1 MLIIGVLDEENSL
14 IQRFSH
20 WREIRTLNT
29 EIEHY
34 RKQYERDSR
43 ELKELT
49 SNPEELEKVAREK
62 YLMKKENEDIYIFE
76 EDLKRSRMSKYYSAI
91 ATVGAVALLL
101 GAALQITQL
110 AWAPYLYL
118 IGAIMF
124 AYVQVMSGYEGKNII
139 IRRLRRQ
146 QIIGATLLVVAGVMM
161 ILWKRNEWVVCLTIA
176 AVLEMYTAFR
186 IPQEEEKEKNK

>member
-1 MLIIGVLDEENSL
+1 
-14 IQRFSH
+14 
-20 WREIRTLNT
+20 
-29 EIEHY
+29 
-34 RKQYERDSR
+34 
-43 ELKELT
+43 
-49 SNPEELEKVAREK
+49 
-62 YLMKKENEDIYIFE
+62 
-76 EDLKRSRMSKYYSAI
+76 MSKYYSAI
-91 ATVGAVALLL
+91 ATVGSVALLL

-176 AVLEMYTAFR
+176 AVLEMYTVFR

>member
-1 MLIIGVLDEENSL
+1 
-14 IQRFSH
+14 
-20 WREIRTLNT
+20 
-29 EIEHY
+29 
-34 RKQYERDSR
+34 
-43 ELKELT
+43 
-49 SNPEELEKVAREK
+49 
-62 YLMKKENEDIYIFE
+62 
-76 EDLKRSRMSKYYSAI
+76 MSKYYSAI

-146 QIIGATLLVVAGVMM
+146 QIIGATLLVVAGVTM

-176 AVLEMYTAFR
+176 AVLEMYTVFR

>member
-1 MLIIGVLDEENSL
+1 
-14 IQRFSH
+14 
-20 WREIRTLNT
+20 
-29 EIEHY
+29 
-34 RKQYERDSR
+34 
-43 ELKELT
+43 
-49 SNPEELEKVAREK
+49 
-62 YLMKKENEDIYIFE
+62 
-76 EDLKRSRMSKYYSAI
+76 MSKYYSAI

-161 ILWKRNEWVVCLTIA
+161 ILWKRNEWVVCLSIA
-176 AVLEMYTAFR
+176 AVLEMYTVIR

>member
-1 MLIIGVLDEENSL
+1 
-14 IQRFSH
+14 
-20 WREIRTLNT
+20 
-29 EIEHY
+29 
-34 RKQYERDSR
+34 
-43 ELKELT
+43 
-49 SNPEELEKVAREK
+49 
-62 YLMKKENEDIYIFE
+62 
-76 EDLKRSRMSKYYSAI
+76 MSKYYSAI

-161 ILWKRNEWVVCLTIA
+161 ILWKRNEWVVCLSIA
-176 AVLEMYTAFR
+176 AVLEMYTVFR

>member
-1 MLIIGVLDEENSL
+1 
-14 IQRFSH
+14 
-20 WREIRTLNT
+20 
-29 EIEHY
+29 
-34 RKQYERDSR
+34 
-43 ELKELT
+43 
-49 SNPEELEKVAREK
+49 
-62 YLMKKENEDIYIFE
+62 
-76 EDLKRSRMSKYYSAI
+76 MSKYYSAI

-161 ILWKRNEWVVCLTIA
+161 ILWKRNEWVVCLLPYWKCTPYS
-176 AVLEMYTAFR
+176 VFLRKRKKKRTNN
-186 IPQEEEKEKNK
+186 PVQEHIHKTE

>member
-1 MLIIGVLDEENSL
+1 
-14 IQRFSH
+14 
-20 WREIRTLNT
+20 
-29 EIEHY
+29 
-34 RKQYERDSR
+34 
-43 ELKELT
+43 
-49 SNPEELEKVAREK
+49 
-62 YLMKKENEDIYIFE
+62 
-76 EDLKRSRMSKYYSAI
+76 MSKYYSAI
-91 ATVGAVALLL
+91 ATVGAEALLL

-146 QIIGATLLVVAGVMM
+146 QIIGATLLVVAGVKM

-176 AVLEMYTAFR
+176 AVLEMYTVFR

>member
-1 MLIIGVLDEENSL
+1 
-14 IQRFSH
+14 
-20 WREIRTLNT
+20 
-29 EIEHY
+29 
-34 RKQYERDSR
+34 
-43 ELKELT
+43 
-49 SNPEELEKVAREK
+49 
-62 YLMKKENEDIYIFE
+62 
-76 EDLKRSRMSKYYSAI
+76 MSKYYSAI

-186 IPQEEEKEKNK
+186 IPQEEEKEKEQIIRFKSIYTKTEISF

>member
-1 MLIIGVLDEENSL
+1 
-14 IQRFSH
+14 
-20 WREIRTLNT
+20 
-29 EIEHY
+29 
-34 RKQYERDSR
+34 
-43 ELKELT
+43 
-49 SNPEELEKVAREK
+49 
-62 YLMKKENEDIYIFE
+62 
-76 EDLKRSRMSKYYSAI
+76 MSKYYSAI

-139 IRRLRRQ
+139 IHRLRRQ

>member
-1 MLIIGVLDEENSL
+1 
-14 IQRFSH
+14 
-20 WREIRTLNT
+20 
-29 EIEHY
+29 
-34 RKQYERDSR
+34 
-43 ELKELT
+43 
-49 SNPEELEKVAREK
+49 
-62 YLMKKENEDIYIFE
+62 
-76 EDLKRSRMSKYYSAI
+76 MSKYYSAI

-139 IRRLRRQ
+139 ICRLRRQ

>member
-1 MLIIGVLDEENSL
+1 
-14 IQRFSH
+14 
-20 WREIRTLNT
+20 
-29 EIEHY
+29 
-34 RKQYERDSR
+34 
-43 ELKELT
+43 
-49 SNPEELEKVAREK
+49 
-62 YLMKKENEDIYIFE
+62 
-76 EDLKRSRMSKYYSAI
+76 MSKYYSAI

-146 QIIGATLLVVAGVMM
+146 QIIGATLPVVAGAMM

>member
-1 MLIIGVLDEENSL
+1 
-14 IQRFSH
+14 
-20 WREIRTLNT
+20 
-29 EIEHY
+29 
-34 RKQYERDSR
+34 
-43 ELKELT
+43 
-49 SNPEELEKVAREK
+49 
-62 YLMKKENEDIYIFE
+62 
-76 EDLKRSRMSKYYSAI
+76 MSKYYSAI

-101 GAALQITQL
+101 GAALQVTQL

-176 AVLEMYTAFR
+176 AVLEMYTVFR

>member
-1 MLIIGVLDEENSL
+1 
-14 IQRFSH
+14 
-20 WREIRTLNT
+20 
-29 EIEHY
+29 
-34 RKQYERDSR
+34 
-43 ELKELT
+43 
-49 SNPEELEKVAREK
+49 
-62 YLMKKENEDIYIFE
+62 
-76 EDLKRSRMSKYYSAI
+76 MSKYYSAI

-139 IRRLRRQ
+139 IRRQ

-176 AVLEMYTAFR
+176 AVLEMYTVFR

>member
-1 MLIIGVLDEENSL
+1 
-14 IQRFSH
+14 
-20 WREIRTLNT
+20 
-29 EIEHY
+29 
-34 RKQYERDSR
+34 
-43 ELKELT
+43 
-49 SNPEELEKVAREK
+49 
-62 YLMKKENEDIYIFE
+62 
-76 EDLKRSRMSKYYSAI
+76 MSKYYSAI

-124 AYVQVMSGYEGKNII
+124 AYVQVMNGYEWKNII
-139 IRRLRRQ
+139 IRRMRRQ

-161 ILWKRNEWVVCLTIA
+161 ILWKRNEWVVCLNIA
-176 AVLEMYTAFR
+176 AVLEMYTAIR

>member
-1 MLIIGVLDEENSL
+1 
-14 IQRFSH
+14 
-20 WREIRTLNT
+20 
-29 EIEHY
+29 
-34 RKQYERDSR
+34 
-43 ELKELT
+43 
-49 SNPEELEKVAREK
+49 
-62 YLMKKENEDIYIFE
+62 
-76 EDLKRSRMSKYYSAI
+76 MSKYYSAI

-161 ILWKRNEWVVCLTIA
+161 ILWKRNEWIVCLTIA
-176 AVLEMYTAFR
+176 AVLEMYTVFR

>member
-1 MLIIGVLDEENSL
+1 
-14 IQRFSH
+14 
-20 WREIRTLNT
+20 
-29 EIEHY
+29 
-34 RKQYERDSR
+34 
-43 ELKELT
+43 
-49 SNPEELEKVAREK
+49 
-62 YLMKKENEDIYIFE
+62 
-76 EDLKRSRMSKYYSAI
+76 MSKYYSAI

-146 QIIGATLLVVAGVMM
+146 QIGIGSGHCACVGAP
-161 ILWKRNEWVVCLTIA
+161 
-176 AVLEMYTAFR
+176 VLPIGR
-186 IPQEEEKEKNK
+186 

>member
-1 MLIIGVLDEENSL
+1 
-14 IQRFSH
+14 
-20 WREIRTLNT
+20 
-29 EIEHY
+29 
-34 RKQYERDSR
+34 
-43 ELKELT
+43 
-49 SNPEELEKVAREK
+49 
-62 YLMKKENEDIYIFE
+62 
-76 EDLKRSRMSKYYSAI
+76 MSKYYSAI

-176 AVLEMYTAFR
+176 AVLEMYTVFLR
-186 IPQEEEKEKNK
+186 KRKKKRTNNPVQEHIHKTE

>member
-1 MLIIGVLDEENSL
+1 
-14 IQRFSH
+14 
-20 WREIRTLNT
+20 
-29 EIEHY
+29 
-34 RKQYERDSR
+34 
-43 ELKELT
+43 
-49 SNPEELEKVAREK
+49 
-62 YLMKKENEDIYIFE
+62 
-76 EDLKRSRMSKYYSAI
+76 MSKYYSAI

-124 AYVQVMSGYEGKNII
+124 AYVQVMSGYESKNII

>member
-1 MLIIGVLDEENSL
+1 
-14 IQRFSH
+14 
-20 WREIRTLNT
+20 
-29 EIEHY
+29 
-34 RKQYERDSR
+34 
-43 ELKELT
+43 
-49 SNPEELEKVAREK
+49 
-62 YLMKKENEDIYIFE
+62 
-76 EDLKRSRMSKYYSAI
+76 MSKYYSAI

-101 GAALQITQL
+101 GAALQITQR

-186 IPQEEEKEKNK
+186 IPQEEEKEKKK

>member
-1 MLIIGVLDEENSL
+1 
-14 IQRFSH
+14 
-20 WREIRTLNT
+20 
-29 EIEHY
+29 
-34 RKQYERDSR
+34 
-43 ELKELT
+43 
-49 SNPEELEKVAREK
+49 
-62 YLMKKENEDIYIFE
+62 
-76 EDLKRSRMSKYYSAI
+76 MSKYYSAI

-118 IGAIMF
+118 IGASMF

>member
-1 MLIIGVLDEENSL
+1 
-14 IQRFSH
+14 
-20 WREIRTLNT
+20 
-29 EIEHY
+29 
-34 RKQYERDSR
+34 
-43 ELKELT
+43 
-49 SNPEELEKVAREK
+49 
-62 YLMKKENEDIYIFE
+62 
-76 EDLKRSRMSKYYSAI
+76 MSKYYSAI

-146 QIIGATLLVVAGVMM
+146 QIIGATLLVVAGVIM

>member
-1 MLIIGVLDEENSL
+1 
-14 IQRFSH
+14 
-20 WREIRTLNT
+20 
-29 EIEHY
+29 
-34 RKQYERDSR
+34 
-43 ELKELT
+43 
-49 SNPEELEKVAREK
+49 
-62 YLMKKENEDIYIFE
+62 
-76 EDLKRSRMSKYYSAI
+76 MSKYYSAI
-91 ATVGAVALLL
+91 ATVGAVVLLL

-176 AVLEMYTAFR
+176 AVLEMYTVFR

>member
-1 MLIIGVLDEENSL
+1 
-14 IQRFSH
+14 
-20 WREIRTLNT
+20 
-29 EIEHY
+29 
-34 RKQYERDSR
+34 
-43 ELKELT
+43 
-49 SNPEELEKVAREK
+49 
-62 YLMKKENEDIYIFE
+62 
-76 EDLKRSRMSKYYSAI
+76 MSKYYSAI

-110 AWAPYLYL
+110 VWAPYLYL

-176 AVLEMYTAFR
+176 AVLEMYTVFR

>member
-1 MLIIGVLDEENSL
+1 
-14 IQRFSH
+14 
-20 WREIRTLNT
+20 
-29 EIEHY
+29 
-34 RKQYERDSR
+34 
-43 ELKELT
+43 
-49 SNPEELEKVAREK
+49 
-62 YLMKKENEDIYIFE
+62 
-76 EDLKRSRMSKYYSAI
+76 MSKYYSAI

-110 AWAPYLYL
+110 TWAPYLYL

-176 AVLEMYTAFR
+176 AVLEMYTVFR

>member
-20 WREIRTLNT
+20 WREIQTLNT

-34 RKQYERDSR
+34 
-43 ELKELT
+43 
-49 SNPEELEKVAREK
+49 
-62 YLMKKENEDIYIFE
+62 
-76 EDLKRSRMSKYYSAI
+76 SKYYSAI

-176 AVLEMYTAFR
+176 AVLEMYTVFR

>member
-1 MLIIGVLDEENSL
+1 
-14 IQRFSH
+14 
-20 WREIRTLNT
+20 
-29 EIEHY
+29 
-34 RKQYERDSR
+34 
-43 ELKELT
+43 
-49 SNPEELEKVAREK
+49 
-62 YLMKKENEDIYIFE
+62 
-76 EDLKRSRMSKYYSAI
+76 MSKYYSAI

-101 GAALQITQL
+101 GTALQITQL

>member
-1 MLIIGVLDEENSL
+1 
-14 IQRFSH
+14 
-20 WREIRTLNT
+20 
-29 EIEHY
+29 
-34 RKQYERDSR
+34 
-43 ELKELT
+43 
-49 SNPEELEKVAREK
+49 
-62 YLMKKENEDIYIFE
+62 
-76 EDLKRSRMSKYYSAI
+76 MSKYYSAI

-124 AYVQVMSGYEGKNII
+124 AYVQVMNGYEGKNII

-161 ILWKRNEWVVCLTIA
+161 ILWKRNEWVVCLSIA

>member
-1 MLIIGVLDEENSL
+1 M
-14 IQRFSH
+14 
-20 WREIRTLNT
+20 T
-29 EIEHY
+29 
-34 RKQYERDSR
+34 
-43 ELKELT
+43 
-49 SNPEELEKVAREK
+49 
-62 YLMKKENEDIYIFE
+62 
-76 EDLKRSRMSKYYSAI
+76 KYYSAI

>member
-1 MLIIGVLDEENSL
+1 
-14 IQRFSH
+14 
-20 WREIRTLNT
+20 
-29 EIEHY
+29 
-34 RKQYERDSR
+34 
-43 ELKELT
+43 
-49 SNPEELEKVAREK
+49 
-62 YLMKKENEDIYIFE
+62 
-76 EDLKRSRMSKYYSAI
+76 MSKYYSAI

-118 IGAIMF
+118 IGTIMF

>member
-1 MLIIGVLDEENSL
+1 
-14 IQRFSH
+14 
-20 WREIRTLNT
+20 
-29 EIEHY
+29 
-34 RKQYERDSR
+34 
-43 ELKELT
+43 
-49 SNPEELEKVAREK
+49 
-62 YLMKKENEDIYIFE
+62 
-76 EDLKRSRMSKYYSAI
+76 MSKYYSAI

-118 IGAIMF
+118 IGVIMF

>member
-1 MLIIGVLDEENSL
+1 
-14 IQRFSH
+14 
-20 WREIRTLNT
+20 
-29 EIEHY
+29 
-34 RKQYERDSR
+34 
-43 ELKELT
+43 
-49 SNPEELEKVAREK
+49 
-62 YLMKKENEDIYIFE
+62 
-76 EDLKRSRMSKYYSAI
+76 MSKYYSAI

-139 IRRLRRQ
+139 TRRLRRQ

-176 AVLEMYTAFR
+176 AVLEMYTVFR

>member
-1 MLIIGVLDEENSL
+1 
-14 IQRFSH
+14 
-20 WREIRTLNT
+20 
-29 EIEHY
+29 
-34 RKQYERDSR
+34 
-43 ELKELT
+43 
-49 SNPEELEKVAREK
+49 
-62 YLMKKENEDIYIFE
+62 
-76 EDLKRSRMSKYYSAI
+76 MSKYYSAI

-110 AWAPYLYL
+110 AWTPYLYL

-176 AVLEMYTAFR
+176 AVLEMYTVFR

>member
-1 MLIIGVLDEENSL
+1 
-14 IQRFSH
+14 
-20 WREIRTLNT
+20 
-29 EIEHY
+29 
-34 RKQYERDSR
+34 
-43 ELKELT
+43 
-49 SNPEELEKVAREK
+49 
-62 YLMKKENEDIYIFE
+62 
-76 EDLKRSRMSKYYSAI
+76 MSKFYSAI

-176 AVLEMYTAFR
+176 AVLEMYTVFR

>member
-1 MLIIGVLDEENSL
+1 
-14 IQRFSH
+14 
-20 WREIRTLNT
+20 
-29 EIEHY
+29 
-34 RKQYERDSR
+34 
-43 ELKELT
+43 
-49 SNPEELEKVAREK
+49 
-62 YLMKKENEDIYIFE
+62 
-76 EDLKRSRMSKYYSAI
+76 MSKYYSAI

-124 AYVQVMSGYEGKNII
+124 TYVQVMSGYEGKNII

>member
-1 MLIIGVLDEENSL
+1 
-14 IQRFSH
+14 
-20 WREIRTLNT
+20 
-29 EIEHY
+29 
-34 RKQYERDSR
+34 
-43 ELKELT
+43 
-49 SNPEELEKVAREK
+49 
-62 YLMKKENEDIYIFE
+62 
-76 EDLKRSRMSKYYSAI
+76 MSKYYSAI

-146 QIIGATLLVVAGVMM
+146 QILGATLLVVAGVMM

-176 AVLEMYTAFR
+176 AVLEMYTVFR

>member
-1 MLIIGVLDEENSL
+1 M
-14 IQRFSH
+14 
-20 WREIRTLNT
+20 
-29 EIEHY
+29 
-34 RKQYERDSR
+34 
-43 ELKELT
+43 
-49 SNPEELEKVAREK
+49 
-62 YLMKKENEDIYIFE
+62 
-76 EDLKRSRMSKYYSAI
+76 
-91 ATVGAVALLL
+91 

-176 AVLEMYTAFR
+176 AVLEMYTVFR

>member
-1 MLIIGVLDEENSL
+1 
-14 IQRFSH
+14 
-20 WREIRTLNT
+20 
-29 EIEHY
+29 
-34 RKQYERDSR
+34 
-43 ELKELT
+43 
-49 SNPEELEKVAREK
+49 
-62 YLMKKENEDIYIFE
+62 
-76 EDLKRSRMSKYYSAI
+76 MSKYYSAI

-161 ILWKRNEWVVCLTIA
+161 ILWKRNEGVVCLTIA
-176 AVLEMYTAFR
+176 AVLEMYTVFR